1 LEWKKEQAIMCQ
13 SLEKRL
19 IAMLAVGAMLFVGSV
34 QNAQGVLVGP
44 IPGGPHE
51 EFTVNANPVT
61 PVGFDKS
68 WTIGSSQAP
77 LEINYLATNGLWLAQ
92 LDGSPA
98 LTEGQTI
105 QLTEY
110 LVIGQ
115 GGPAWTNW
123 TQRFVTNGFEFIGG
137 TLSVDGNLVANGEFI
152 GINNTIGF
160 EFAALP
166 AGTVIEIV
174 KDIRWAGNPAN
185 ESGNIF
191 QGSPN
196 LIQLEQFPTVESP
209 IVPEPATLALFGV
222 GLSLAGAVL
231 PRNRK
236 KNLNA

>member
-1 LEWKKEQAIMCQ
+1 MCQ

-19 IAMLAVGAMLFVGSV
+19 MATLAVVAMLFVGSV
-34 QNAQGVLVGP
+34 QNAHGVLVGP
-44 IPGGPHE
+44 TPGGPHE
-51 EFTVNANPVT
+51 AITVNPDAVT
-61 PVGFDKS
+61 AVGFDMS

-77 LEINYLATNGLWLAQ
+77 IEINYLATSGLWLSQ

-98 LTEGQTI
+98 LTDNQSI

-110 LVIGQ
+110 LVIGDS
-115 GGPAWTNW
+115 GPAWTNW

-137 TLSVDGNLVANGEFI
+137 TLSVDGNLVANGEFL

-160 EFAALP
+160 EFDALP

-185 ESGNIF
+185 ESGNVF
-191 QGSPN
+191 QGAPN
-196 LIQLEQFPTVESP
+196 LIQLEQFPTGETP
-209 IVPEPATLALFGV
+209 IIPEPATLALFGV

-236 KNLNA
+236 KNLSA